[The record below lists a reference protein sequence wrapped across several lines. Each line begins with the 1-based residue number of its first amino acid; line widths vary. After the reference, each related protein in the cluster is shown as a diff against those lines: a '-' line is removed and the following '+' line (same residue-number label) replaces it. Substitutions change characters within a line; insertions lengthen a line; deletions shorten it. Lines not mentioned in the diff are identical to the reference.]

1 MIKETVTMSHK
12 ELDRLHIIQES
23 LNRHITQEQA
33 AARIGIS
40 IRQVKRL
47 VQRYRNE
54 GPSGLVSRRRGKR
67 PNNSFSTEFRATVIS
82 LLKGRYADFG
92 PTLACEKL
100 REIHGLCLSIET
112 LRKWMV
118 EEGIWRER
126 RRKFARIYQRRM
138 RRPSYGEL
146 IQIDGSPHD
155 WFEGRGPKCTLIVF
169 IDDATSALMALR
181 FAPAETTRAYMETLR
196 GYLNDHGVPLALYSD
211 RHSIFRVNNPERE
224 GELTQFTRAIKTL
237 GIEPIH
243 ANSPQAKGRV
253 ERANQTLQDR
263 LVKEMRLQGI
273 VTEAASE
280 HKLIRD
286 QEETTRQ
293 TEKDML
299 NKAVKAEKEK
309 SETQERIV
317 VPVEDAVRITPGM
330 LEVDDRN
337 EPTIPA
343 GKVLIQVA
351 SSDSVS
357 HDEIGRHI
365 RAEKEPLASKVASER
380 AGVSRIVNEL
390 ANTERDIIRQPENSE
405 RGRMPERE
413 EQTLT
418 RTIQKER

>member
-1 MIKETVTMSHK
+1 
-12 ELDRLHIIQES
+12 
-23 LNRHITQEQA
+23 
-33 AARIGIS
+33 
-40 IRQVKRL
+40 
-47 VQRYRNE
+47 
-54 GPSGLVSRRRGKR
+54 
-67 PNNSFSTEFRATVIS
+67 
-82 LLKGRYADFG
+82 
-92 PTLACEKL
+92 
-100 REIHGLCLSIET
+100 
-112 LRKWMV
+112 
-118 EEGIWRER
+118 
-126 RRKFARIYQRRM
+126 
-138 RRPSYGEL
+138 
-146 IQIDGSPHD
+146 
-155 WFEGRGPKCTLIVF
+155 
-169 IDDATSALMALR
+169 MALISC
-181 FAPAETTRAYMETLR
+181 FS
-196 GYLNDHGVPLALYSD
+196 G
-211 RHSIFRVNNPERE
+211 
-224 GELTQFTRAIKTL
+224 
-237 GIEPIH
+237 
-243 ANSPQAKGRV
+243 
-253 ERANQTLQDR
+253 
-263 LVKEMRLQGI
+263 GI

-337 EPTIPA
+337 EPTIPD